1 MIHTIGR
8 MLEAVDRGGGVGA
21 GVGAHPQVGAGHRGL
36 PRGGVVHGRVVDSS
50 AVLAGQ
56 RLDLLLQLLGVETV
70 VHAPGVAGD
79 GSPRVVRQARV
90 PVVLH
95 VGLGRHVLHLL
106 KVQKSVEENYNFFDE
121 MIKLQ
126 YIW

>member
-1 MIHTIGR
+1 

-70 VHAPGVAGD
+70 VHAPRVAGD
-79 GSPRVVRQARV
+79 GSPRVVRQTRV

-106 KVQKSVEENYNFFDE
+106 KVQKSVEENYNSFDE

>member
-1 MIHTIGR
+1 M
-8 MLEAVDRGGGVGA
+8 
-21 GVGAHPQVGAGHRGL
+21 
-36 PRGGVVHGRVVDSS
+36 HGRVVDSS

-79 GSPRVVRQARV
+79 GSPRVVRQTRV

-106 KVQKSVEENYNFFDE
+106 KVQKSVEENYNSFDE

-126 YIW
+126 YIWLYKYKENLTCYILIVQLIISTHELRCL